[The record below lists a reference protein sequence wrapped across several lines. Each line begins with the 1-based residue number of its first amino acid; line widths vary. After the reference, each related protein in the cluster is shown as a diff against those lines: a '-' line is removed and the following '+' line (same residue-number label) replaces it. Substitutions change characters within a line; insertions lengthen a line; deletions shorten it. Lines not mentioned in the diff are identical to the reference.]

1 MRIASY
7 ETSDGASFGL
17 ITDGGVIDAGRRSGV
32 KSPKQCPE
40 PVNRVSQEQQ
50 VQ

>member
-7 ETSDGASFGL
+7 ETDGVSFGL
-17 ITDGGVIDAGRRSGV
+17 ITDGGAFDAGRRTGV
-32 KSPKQCPE
+32 KSPKLCLE